1 MRLCAAIL
9 SSLLAVG
16 CASTPEGTP
25 PPPPAKPPV
34 EVTPM
39 VGAGSI
45 LYVWTQIVPGPA
57 LARAVVEGSGQ
68 PCPEIRLDELSG
80 VAMTPNPAQGADA
93 ITVCEHPLV
102 LPDGRPVSRA
112 QVADRLLP
120 LPGSTPER
128 IAVIGDGDSGDGDGE
143 WPLAQIAKTVARRQS
158 PTLVVYVGERGCGES
173 DWKSRQEGFFQ
184 PADELLQ
191 VAPWLVPGSCGSIL
205 AASAA
210 SAAAAE
216 SDPALPASAMVRVY
230 RDLLEA
236 AGAPGFLMLVRDP
249 DAGTWKA
256 TFSTPK
262 GDETRTCRLLGG
274 AFDCS

>member
-1 MRLCAAIL
+1 
-9 SSLLAVG
+9 
-16 CASTPEGTP
+16 
-25 PPPPAKPPV
+25 
-34 EVTPM
+34 M
-39 VGAGSI
+39 VGAGSL

-68 PCPEIRLDELSG
+68 PCPEIRLDDLPG
-80 VAMTPNPAQGADA
+80 AAMTPKPAQIAGD

-102 LPDGRPVSRA
+102 LPDGRPVTRA

-128 IAVIGDGDSGDGDGE
+128 IAVIGDGGGE

-173 DWKSRQEGFFQ
+173 DWKSRREGFFQ

-205 AASAA
+205 SASAE
-210 SAAAAE
+210 E
-216 SDPALPASAMVRVY
+216 SDPALPASATVRVY

-236 AGAPGFLMLVRDP
+236 AGAPGFLMLVQDP
-249 DAGTWKA
+249 DAGTWQA

-274 AFDCS
+274 VFECGV